1 MDKPWFEDDYFWQA
15 YAPLMFNEDRWA
27 DAPIEAERSA
37 RLLRLQPGSR
47 LLDLC
52 PGVGRHAMAFA
63 RLGHRV
69 TGVDRTEP
77 YLEAARE
84 TAEAEGL
91 EIEFVRDDVRR
102 FVRPEFFDGAVN
114 LFSSFGYFEDET
126 EEALTVR
133 NVARSLKSGG
143 RFLIDVIGK
152 EIVGRDFKEKDW
164 FEEDGMLVLAEYEI
178 RRDWTRLL
186 NRWIIIR
193 GGEKI
198 DYSFSYVLYSAEELT
213 ALLLSNGFSSV
224 EIYGG
229 LDGSRYD
236 RCAKRLVAVGI
247 K

>member
-27 DAPIEAERSA
+27 DAPIEAERA
-37 RLLRLQPGSR
+37 AKLLGLEPGSR

-52 PGVGRHAMAFA
+52 SGVGRHAVAFA
-63 RLGHRV
+63 HRGYRV

-84 TAEAEGL
+84 TAGAEGL

-114 LFSSFGYFEDET
+114 LFSSFGYFEDEAD
-126 EEALTVR
+126 EALTVR
-133 NVARSLKSGG
+133 NVAQSLKTDG

-152 EIVGRDFKEKDW
+152 EIAGRDFKEKDW
-164 FEEDGMLVLAEYEI
+164 FEEDEMLVLAEYEI
-178 RRDWTRLL
+178 QRDWTRLR

-198 DYSFSYVLYSAEELT
+198 DYSFSYVLYSAEEISS
-213 ALLLSNGFSSV
+213 LLLANGFSAV
-224 EIYGG
+224 ELYGG

-236 RCAKRLVAVGI
+236 RYAKRLVAVGV